1 MKDFD
6 LAAAKRGARVCTRDG
21 KPARILCFDSN
32 MASDEYATPIVAEV
46 AINGRMN
53 IICYTAKGCLDVEGQ
68 SKYDLMM
75 ADDDYLEKLE
85 RGEPDHIGEPTEKVD
100 DPISL
105 GNEWLN
111 DMIKARSS
119 IFKDLERSLD
129 IERRKYEL
137 SKLKHEADMLKL
149 ERITENWDYWRCMY
163 AGMAVQG
170 TLARFRLYPDCT
182 CTDNSVYDMAAAE
195 SVKYADSLIE
205 ELKKTK

>member
-85 RGEPDHIGEPTEKVD
+85 RGEPDHIGEPTEKVE

-105 GNEWLN
+105 GNKWLN
-111 DMIKARSS
+111 DTKKAISS
-119 IFKDLERSLD
+119 LFEDFERSLD

-137 SKLKHEADMLKL
+137 SKLKHEADMLEL
-149 ERITENWDYWRCMY
+149 ERIPENWDYWRRMY
-163 AGMAVQG
+163 AGMAMQAVIQE
-170 TLARFRLYPDCT
+170 FPQ
-182 CTDNSVYDMAAAE
+182 E
-195 SVKYADSLIE
+195 SSCHHAKYAVTDADALIE
-205 ELKKTK
+205 ELKKTQK